1 MTFRLTV
8 RGAAIACA
16 LAAVA
21 CGGHAVGAPTS
32 QVSSALPA
40 SMPTASAGRA
50 RISDGSWTQFDANAA
65 RTGVGP
71 SDTGITASNAG
82 SLRLRSVTIDGVVDS
97 APIALH
103 GIRVGGTRHD
113 LIAVTT
119 SYGTTEA
126 VDAGTGRRLWEFRP
140 LHVNSTPGNPQV
152 TTATPIAD
160 ASHRF
165 IYTASP
171 NGFIHKLAAA
181 TGRQRWSARVSY
193 NASHEKLD
201 SALTITGRW
210 LVVVTAGYFGDAP
223 PYDAHIMLIDRA
235 TGRTGPVWNT
245 ECSNLHRLIVPTTCP
260 LTSTRGG
267 NAIWGRA
274 GVVIEPGTGRILLA
288 TGNGPFDGSRN
299 WGDSVLEFAPDT
311 LRLLHNWTPTDQ
323 VQLDHSDTDLGS
335 TSPALLPAFG
345 GRRLAV
351 QGGKDGKLR
360 VLDLD
365 RLDGTTGGAGARLGG
380 ELSVTSTPG
389 ANELLTAPAVWS
401 SRGRTY
407 VFVADDSGT
416 TAYQLVDPAH
426 PRLATVWSDATA
438 GTSPVIAGGLL
449 YVFDPSGSIAVR
461 RPQTGA
467 LVRSLPSASG
477 HWNSP
482 IVIGGRVIEP
492 TGNYH
497 SSATSSTLEIYHLP
511 GH

>member
-1 MTFRLTV
+1 M
-8 RGAAIACA
+8 
-16 LAAVA
+16 
-21 CGGHAVGAPTS
+21 
-32 QVSSALPA
+32 
-40 SMPTASAGRA
+40 
-50 RISDGSWTQFDANAA
+50 
-65 RTGVGP
+65 GP

-201 SALTITGRW
+201 SALTSPGAGWWWSPPATSATPRPM
-210 LVVVTAGYFGDAP
+210 TA
-223 PYDAHIMLIDRA
+223 HMLIDRA

-260 LTSTRGG
+260 VTTTRGG

-288 TGNGPFDGSRN
+288 TGNGPFDGSHNLGRQRV
-299 WGDSVLEFAPDT
+299 GVRADT
-311 LRLLHNWTPTDQ
+311 SRLLHNWTPTDQ

-351 QGGKDGKLR
+351 QGGKDGKLH

-365 RLDGTTGGAGARLGG
+365 RLDGTTGGAGAALGG
-380 ELSVTSTPG
+380 ELSETSTPG
-389 ANELLTAPAVWS
+389 ANEVFTAPAVWS
-401 SRGRTY
+401 SRGRIY

-416 TAYQLVDPAH
+416 PPTSSSTPAH
-426 PRLATVWSDATA
+426 PRLATVWSAATA

-492 TGNYH
+492 TGDYD